1 MKDLKEQL
9 SLNQSSQLSSTVSFS
24 RPKRAGANDAANASI
39 TISGQELFYS
49 KIKQTYESM
58 IRKAQ
63 SEQLSHIYEMLTSTD
78 ILLKPDQQVLM
89 NKAAS

>member
-1 MKDLKEQL
+1 
-9 SLNQSSQLSSTVSFS
+9 
-24 RPKRAGANDAANASI
+24 
-39 TISGQELFYS
+39 
-49 KIKQTYESM
+49 M